1 VEDGCGAGAALYR
14 GHCIEVVRRRR
25 GWLVRITPAT
35 LRDALAPE
43 GHSAEGQA
51 MPAPATMLR
60 NNVPRGRATLV
71 AEAHARIDRMIDGP
85 PWQGSA

>member
-1 VEDGCGAGAALYR
+1 MEDGCGAGAALYR

-25 GWLVRITPAT
+25 GWVVRITPAT
-35 LRDALAPE
+35 IPDAPASEGHAPE
-43 GHSAEGQA
+43 GHA
-51 MPAPATMLR
+51 MPGSATMIR